1 MASTASTIT
10 VLDGMVHSGMGG
22 SHVMKDA
29 HMAVALSGFVAGL
42 TT

>member
-1 MASTASTIT
+1 MASTASTIA
-10 VLDGMVHSGMGG
+10 VLDGVLQYGMGG
-22 SHVMKDA
+22 IHVMKDA